1 MAIQTKILLMIH
13 YNFGEIL
20 LLNFP
25 YSEGTGDS
33 KRPVLV
39 LAQTDEKDMVLSKI
53 TSTGQR
59 TIYDIVIIDWKEV
72 GLLFPSVLRVDKLA
86 TLSRLRVIKKL
97 GDLGSDY
104 NSVIKDKIKE
114 LFSV

>member
-1 MAIQTKILLMIH
+1 MIH

-20 LLNFP
+20 LLTFP

-39 LAQTDEKDMVLSKI
+39 LAQTDEKDIVLSKI

-59 TIYDIVIIDWKEV
+59 TLYDIVITDWKEA
-72 GLLFPSVLRVDKLA
+72 GLLFPSVIRVDKLA
-86 TLSRLRVIKKL
+86 TLSKLRVIKKL
-97 GDLGSDY
+97 GDLGSNY
-104 NSVIKDKIKE
+104 HSVIKDRIKQ